1 MRVNWMSNSYPQG
14 EGYGRY
20 SAAMILALD
29 RQGIDAFPVL
39 RDHLTMPDWMRAK
52 AGVDWTHLTIACMPP
67 YYLPDYDF
75 PGRVWLM
82 TMTEGGAMPEG
93 WADWIHG
100 ANVERAIVPCEHN
113 RRVFQA
119 ELDVPVHV
127 VQGGTDPN
135 EYPVTSFSRNGYPY
149 TFLALGDRGN
159 RKGWA
164 EVWQA
169 FYRYFGEADDIGD
182 VRLVVKSRPDGNKVL
197 ERMESATTDPRID
210 IWIDDVEHPSEIW
223 KRADCVVIPS
233 RSEGWGMPHREAAM
247 MGKPVIT
254 TKYSGL
260 DDGHTEMWSLPITDY
275 VFEEINLPNDPAIN
289 GDWVKVDID
298 DLGELMRWCY
308 ENREKAANYGQNA
321 AQWLREN
328 QTWDQ
333 AARAM
338 TTLLQEY
345 V

>member
-1 MRVNWMSNSYPQG
+1 
-14 EGYGRY
+14 
-20 SAAMILALD
+20 
-29 RQGIDAFPVL
+29 
-39 RDHLTMPDWMRAK
+39 
-52 AGVDWTHLTIACMPP
+52 
-67 YYLPDYDF
+67 
-75 PGRVWLM
+75 
-82 TMTEGGAMPEG
+82 
-93 WADWIHG
+93 
-100 ANVERAIVPCEHN
+100 
-113 RRVFQA
+113 
-119 ELDVPVHV
+119 
-127 VQGGTDPN
+127 
-135 EYPVTSFSRNGYPY
+135 
-149 TFLALGDRGN
+149 
-159 RKGWA
+159 
-164 EVWQA
+164 
-169 FYRYFGEADDIGD
+169 
-182 VRLVVKSRPDGNKVL
+182 
-197 ERMESATTDPRID
+197 
-210 IWIDDVEHPSEIW
+210 
-223 KRADCVVIPS
+223 
-233 RSEGWGMPHREAAM
+233 